1 MYSLHRGFFE
11 RQADRAEC
19 RTGLRDRLK
28 ARQRLAYKAMKGI
41 EAIDRPGTVAH
52 WHERAALVSSKRR
65 VFCWTVGAPES
76 VFREDIRW
84 QHLLQNRNL

>member
-1 MYSLHRGFFE
+1 
-11 RQADRAEC
+11 
-19 RTGLRDRLK
+19 
-28 ARQRLAYKAMKGI
+28 MKGI

-52 WHERAALVSSKRR
+52 WHERAALVSSKRG